1 MKASSF
7 INDLEFGK
15 YFEQLSLSYLLPYEK
30 IEFAPDTR
38 FCDWDYKV
46 KHTNGEEISYE
57 IKVDRCVRKTG
68 NFFIEIKN
76 KFGEPSGLETTKA
89 DFYVLIKPCENK
101 TSIDVYYEV
110 PIEYM
115 REFYKKATHFRHSF
129 SGAYGFLLRE
139 TDIFCESLISER

>member
-1 MKASSF
+1 MKDSSF

-15 YFEQLSLSYLLPYEK
+15 YFEQLSLPYLVPYEK

-57 IKVDRCVRKTG
+57 IKADRCVRKTG

-76 KFGEPSGLETTKA
+76 KFGKASGLENSKC
-89 DFYVLIKPCENK
+89 DKYLLIKPTADLKE
-101 TSIDVYYEV
+101 IDELYEV
-110 PIEYM
+110 PIEM
-115 REFYKKATHFRHSF
+115 MKDFYSKAINFRYSF
-129 SGAYGFLLRE
+129 TGAYGFLLAE
-139 TDIFCESLISER
+139 KELLQLC